1 MCGPP
6 PAAAE
11 QAVRWF
17 QALGDETRLRIIER
31 LRAGE
36 ESVGNLAGVLASG
49 QSRLSFHLRTLK
61 SAGLVRA
68 RRQGRLTYYSL
79 DFATLHAV
87 EQILETLRLR
97 PDAPADRNEASAPEA
112 ELP

>member
-6 PAAAE
+6 AAAAK
-11 QAVRWF
+11 QVVRWF
-17 QALGDETRLRIIER
+17 QALGDETRLRIIAR

-36 ESVGNLAGVLASG
+36 ESVVNLAGVLASG

-68 RRQGRLTYYSL
+68 RRQGRLTFYSL

-87 EQILETLRLR
+87 EQVLETLRLR
-97 PDAPADRNEASAPEA
+97 SDAPADSKEASGPEA